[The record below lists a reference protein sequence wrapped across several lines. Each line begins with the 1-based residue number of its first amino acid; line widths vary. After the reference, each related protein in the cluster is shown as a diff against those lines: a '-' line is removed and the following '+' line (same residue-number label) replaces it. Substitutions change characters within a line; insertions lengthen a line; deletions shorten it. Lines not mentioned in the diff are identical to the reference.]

1 MWFFVII
8 FLSPLW
14 VPISI
19 IFLFFSFL
27 ILGSTVLAIFILVL
41 YGLLSIMQFLY
52 KLHFKLAAGRTETIN
67 EVTKELSGFSKWRFL
82 RLLVKRIY
90 GNIKN
95 GL

>member
-1 MWFFVII
+1 
-8 FLSPLW
+8 
-14 VPISI
+14 
-19 IFLFFSFL
+19 
-27 ILGSTVLAIFILVL
+27 
-41 YGLLSIMQFLY
+41 MQFLY